1 MAPAAFVSNWGADT
15 VTVVDTST
23 LGVARTVY
31 TGTHPRAI
39 VTSPLRDETYVANA
53 DSDTI
58 TVLGGASTVLR
69 SIDLR
74 PYSGAPI
81 GASPD
86 ALTVSPDGGTLYV
99 ANANDDDVAVVV
111 QLGAAG
117 ATHGDRVL
125 GLIPTAGYA
134 SGGAIDA
141 AGKTLFVTNMQ
152 GLGAGPNLDE
162 KPSAYVAD
170 NDLPLG
176 RLVQAVSQSPF
187 WASTAIF
194 AVEDDAQDGPD
205 HVDGHRSIAF
215 AISPCTQRG
224 IVDSTSTRPSRCCT
238 PCSCCSAC
246 GR

>member
-1 MAPAAFVSNWGADT
+1 M
-15 VTVVDTST
+15 
-23 LGVARTVY
+23 
-31 TGTHPRAI
+31 
-39 VTSPLRDETYVANA
+39 
-53 DSDTI
+53 
-58 TVLGGASTVLR
+58 
-69 SIDLR
+69 
-74 PYSGAPI
+74 
-81 GASPD
+81 
-86 ALTVSPDGGTLYV
+86 SPDGATLYV

-125 GLIPTAGYA
+125 GLIPTAWYP
-134 SGGAIDA
+134 SGVAIDA
-141 AGKTLFVTNMQ
+141 AGKTLFATNMQ

-194 AVEDDAQDGPD
+194 AVEDDPQDGPD

-238 PCSCCSAC
+238 PCSCCWAC

>member
-1 MAPAAFVSNWGADT
+1 M
-15 VTVVDTST
+15 
-23 LGVARTVY
+23 
-31 TGTHPRAI
+31 
-39 VTSPLRDETYVANA
+39 TSPLRDETYVANA

-58 TVLGGASTVLR
+58 TVLGGANTVLR

-125 GLIPTAGYA
+125 GLIPTAWYP
-134 SGGAIDA
+134 SGVAIDA
-141 AGKTLFVTNMQ
+141 AGKTLFATNMK
-152 GLGAGPNLDE
+152 GLARARTSTRRP
-162 KPSAYVAD
+162 PRTSPT
-170 NDLPLG
+170 NDLALG

-194 AVEDDAQDGPD
+194 AVEDDPQDGPD

-215 AISPCTQRG
+215 AISPYTQRG
-224 IVDSTSTRPSRCCT
+224 IVDGTSTRPSRCCT
-238 PCSCCSAC
+238 PWSCCSAC